1 LETENH
7 DIWMRRC
14 LELAERGRG
23 FTRSNPLVGC
33 LVVKDD
39 RIIAE
44 GWHRAYGERHA
55 EADALWQWGDGNL
68 PSDASV
74 YVSLEPCAHHG
85 KTPPC
90 ADLLIERGAKKVICA
105 LGDPFPE
112 VNGKGF
118 AKLKA
123 AGVAVITDVLAK
135 EAAWQNRSFLHSVKT
150 QRPFI
155 ILKWAETLNGFM
167 APKTP
172 SRQQISGIAAQ
183 IILHRWRAEEG
194 AICIGRNTLESD
206 LPQLTNRYWGERQPV
221 RIVLDPHLKANPE
234 SLIQA
239 DANNPVWQVN
249 TLQHTQTGNLHQI
262 KCSDSAFLQNLMKAL
277 HTAGIRSL
285 IVEGGPSTLQSFIQA
300 GLADEF
306 RIIRSRNISWEEGIP
321 APQANGIVKERILTT
336 EDEILIIQPSIQSDY
351 PTSSLTQTHKT
362 P

>member
-1 LETENH
+1 
-7 DIWMRRC
+7 MRRC

-33 LVVKDD
+33 VVVKDE

-44 GWHRAYGERHA
+44 GWHRAYGARHA
-55 EADALWQWGDGNL
+55 EADALWQLGDGGL
-68 PSDASV
+68 PSDSIV

-118 AKLKA
+118 ARLKA
-123 AGVAVITDVLAK
+123 AGIEVVTGVLETA
-135 EAAWQNRSFLHSVKT
+135 AAWQNRSFLHSVRK

-155 ILKWAETLNGFM
+155 ILKWAETLNGLM
-167 APKTP
+167 APEIPGRK
-172 SRQQISGIAAQ
+172 QISGKAAQ

-194 AICIGRNTLESD
+194 AICVGRSTVETD
-206 LPQLTNRYWGERQPV
+206 LPQLTNRYWGERQPL
-221 RIVLDPHLKANPE
+221 RIVLDPQLKSRMD
-234 SLIQA
+234 SLIEA
-239 DANNPVWQVN
+239 DADNPVWQVN
-249 TLQHTQTGNLHQI
+249 TLQHQQTGNLYQI
-262 KCSDSAFLQNLMKAL
+262 KCSDSAFLQDLMQAL

-285 IVEGGPSTLQSFIQA
+285 IVEGGPTTLQTFVQA
-300 GLADEF
+300 GLVDEF

-321 APQANGIVKERILTT
+321 APQASGTVRERILTA
-336 EDEILIIQPSIQSDY
+336 EDEILIIQPC
-351 PTSSLTQTHKT
+351 T
-362 P
+362 